1 MNKLVSILI
10 PCYNEEASLPK
21 LYEEINKLMD
31 SETSYNWE
39 LLFVNDG
46 SQDRT
51 IDIIKELYAKDS
63 RISYIDLSRN
73 FGKENAML
81 AGFDH
86 VKGDCMVIMDAD
98 LQDPPS
104 LIPEM
109 LKYWEEGYDDVY
121 AKRNS
126 RGKESWLRRQF
137 SLLFYSILDHSTR
150 YEVLRN
156 VGDFR
161 LLDKKCIDALKQL
174 RESER
179 YTKGLF
185 CWIGYRKKE
194 IIFDRGNR
202 VAGQSNWGYHA
213 LFNLAIEGITG
224 FTTAPLR
231 FATFVGLI
239 IAIWAL
245 GYMGW
250 IIAKVL
256 IWGDPVQG
264 YPTIM
269 TVMLFLGAMQL
280 IAIGILGEYIARIFN
295 EAKNRPT
302 YLINEY
308 QSSVSQHTI
317 DNTTQQ

>member
-21 LYEEINKLMD
+21 LYEEVNKLMD

-121 AKRNS
+121 AQRQNS
-126 RGKESWLRRQF
+126 HESWLKRKTSHWYYKLLQ
-137 SLLFYSILDHSTR
+137 SLTR
-150 YEVLRN
+150 VPIQKDT
-156 VGDFR
+156 GDFR
-161 LLDKKCIDALKQL
+161 LLDRSCVEALKQM

-179 YTKGLF
+179 NTKGMYS
-185 CWIGYRKKE
+185 WIGFRKKG
-194 IIFDRGNR
+194 IFYQQQERQEGKSKWS
-202 VAGQSNWGYHA
+202 VMS
-213 LFNLAIEGITG
+213 LVNLALNGILSY
-224 FTTAPLR
+224 TTAPLR
-231 FATFVGLI
+231 LASVLGIIVSLAAFLYLI
-239 IAIWAL
+239 
-245 GYMGW
+245 Y
-250 IIAKVL
+250 IIIITNL
-256 IWGDPVQG
+256 YGDPVQG

-269 TVMLFLGAMQL
+269 VTVLFLGGVQL
-280 IAIGILGEYIARIFN
+280 LSLGILGEYLGRVFN
-295 EAKNRPT
+295 EVKHRPG
-302 YLINEY
+302 YFINSYNGKRNE
-308 QSSVSQHTI
+308 TEE
-317 DNTTQQ
+317 

>member
-21 LYEEINKLMD
+21 LYEEVNKLMD

-161 LLDKKCIDALKQL
+161 LLDRKCIDALKQL

-231 FATFVGLI
+231 FATFIGLI

-245 GYMGW
+245 GYMGMDHCQS
-250 IIAKVL
+250 INMGRPRSRLSHHHDRHA
-256 IWGDPVQG
+256 
-264 YPTIM
+264 
-269 TVMLFLGAMQL
+269 FLRSHATHRYRYFG
-280 IAIGILGEYIARIFN
+280 
-295 EAKNRPT
+295 
-302 YLINEY
+302 
-308 QSSVSQHTI
+308 
-317 DNTTQQ
+317 

>member
-21 LYEEINKLMD
+21 LYEEVNKLMD

-137 SLLFYSILDHSTR
+137 SLLFYSILD
-150 YEVLRN
+150 
-156 VGDFR
+156 DPR
-161 LLDKKCIDALKQL
+161 LNQ
-174 RESER
+174 
-179 YTKGLF
+179 
-185 CWIGYRKKE
+185 
-194 IIFDRGNR
+194 
-202 VAGQSNWGYHA
+202 
-213 LFNLAIEGITG
+213 
-224 FTTAPLR
+224 
-231 FATFVGLI
+231 
-239 IAIWAL
+239 
-245 GYMGW
+245 
-250 IIAKVL
+250 
-256 IWGDPVQG
+256 
-264 YPTIM
+264 
-269 TVMLFLGAMQL
+269 
-280 IAIGILGEYIARIFN
+280 
-295 EAKNRPT
+295 
-302 YLINEY
+302 
-308 QSSVSQHTI
+308 
-317 DNTTQQ
+317 

>member
-1 MNKLVSILI
+1 
-10 PCYNEEASLPK
+10 
-21 LYEEINKLMD
+21 
-31 SETSYNWE
+31 
-39 LLFVNDG
+39 
-46 SQDRT
+46 
-51 IDIIKELYAKDS
+51 
-63 RISYIDLSRN
+63 
-73 FGKENAML
+73 ML

-104 LIPEM
+104 LIPDM

-161 LLDKKCIDALKQL
+161 LLDRKCIDALKQL

-231 FATFVGLI
+231 FATFIGLI

-308 QSSVSQHTI
+308 KEKQAS
-317 DNTTQQ
+317 

>member
-21 LYEEINKLMD
+21 LYEEVNKLMD

-109 LKYWEEGYDDVY
+109 LK
-121 AKRNS
+121 
-126 RGKESWLRRQF
+126 
-137 SLLFYSILDHSTR
+137 
-150 YEVLRN
+150 
-156 VGDFR
+156 
-161 LLDKKCIDALKQL
+161 
-174 RESER
+174 
-179 YTKGLF
+179 
-185 CWIGYRKKE
+185 
-194 IIFDRGNR
+194 
-202 VAGQSNWGYHA
+202 
-213 LFNLAIEGITG
+213 
-224 FTTAPLR
+224 
-231 FATFVGLI
+231 
-239 IAIWAL
+239 
-245 GYMGW
+245 
-250 IIAKVL
+250 
-256 IWGDPVQG
+256 
-264 YPTIM
+264 
-269 TVMLFLGAMQL
+269 
-280 IAIGILGEYIARIFN
+280 
-295 EAKNRPT
+295 
-302 YLINEY
+302 
-308 QSSVSQHTI
+308 
-317 DNTTQQ
+317 